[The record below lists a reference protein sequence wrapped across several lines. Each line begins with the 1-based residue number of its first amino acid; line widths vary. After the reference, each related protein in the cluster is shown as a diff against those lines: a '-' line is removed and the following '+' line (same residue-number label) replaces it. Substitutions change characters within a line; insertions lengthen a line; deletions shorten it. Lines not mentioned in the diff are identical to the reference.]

1 MLVVRP
7 AAPADLDFLLELA
20 ILSGPGFTSLPED
33 PDQLSERLDL
43 SRDSFA
49 GALTPQER
57 WYTLMLEESETG
69 DVDGIGSVKA
79 AVGLKRPFFSFRVVN
94 NAQSSPSLGIKLE
107 QKTLVLVNE
116 CTGWTEVGSL
126 FLKADRRKGGAGRLL
141 SQSRYMLIGAEP
153 ELFNDNVLA
162 ELRGVF
168 TPDGACP
175 FWDHVAHK
183 FFPMEFDEADRMTGS
198 TDKQFILDLAPRHP
212 IYIDLLPEPARAVIG
227 KVHPQGVPAMAL
239 LESEG
244 FRPNGLIDIFDA
256 GPTVA
261 CQRDNIRTVR
271 DARPL
276 TVAVA
281 DEVEAEL
288 PALISTDSVGAF
300 RAVRQRAHIEGDTA
314 TLTRET
320 ADALKVRAGDTVRVK
335 T

>member
-7 AAPADLDFLLELA
+7 AGPADLDHLLELA

-33 PDQLSERLDL
+33 PDALADRLELSQA
-43 SRDSFA
+43 SFE
-49 GALTPQER
+49 GRVPWQEA
-57 WYTLMLEESETG
+57 WYTLMLEDGDTG
-69 DVDGIGSVKA
+69 DIDGVGSVKA
-79 AVGLKRPFFSFRVVN
+79 TVGLKRPFFSFRVVN
-94 NAQSSPSLGIKLE
+94 NTVQSPSLGVKLDH
-107 QKTLVLVNE
+107 QTLVLVNE

-141 SQSRYMLIGAEP
+141 SQSRYMLIGAQP
-153 ELFNDNVLA
+153 ELFADNVLA

-183 FFPMEFDEADRMTGS
+183 FFPMEFDHADRMTGS

-212 IYIDLLPEPARAVIG
+212 IYTELLPEPARAVIG

-244 FRPNGLIDIFDA
+244 FRPNGLVDIFDA

-261 CQRDNIRTVR
+261 CGRDNIRTVR
-271 DARPL
+271 DARRL
-276 TVAVA
+276 TVQIV
-281 DEVEAEL
+281 EGVEAEL
-288 PALISTDSVGAF
+288 PALISTDSVAAF
-300 RAVRQRAHIEGDTA
+300 RAVRAKADIDGDAVHLTA
-314 TLTRET
+314 ET
-320 ADALKVRAGDTVRVK
+320 AAALKVRSGDPVRVK
-335 T
+335 S

>member
-7 AAPADLDFLLELA
+7 AGPADLDFLLELA

-43 SRDSFA
+43 CRDSFT
-49 GALTPQER
+49 GAVPKEQA
-57 WYTLMLEESETG
+57 WYTVMLEETDTG
-69 DVDGIGSVKA
+69 DVDGVGSVKA
-79 AVGLKRPFFSFRVVN
+79 TVGLKRPFFSFRVQN
-94 NAQSSPSLGIKLE
+94 TTQSSPSLNVRLE
-107 QKTLVLVNE
+107 HQTLKLVNE

-141 SQSRYMLIGAEP
+141 SQSRYMLIGAQP
-153 ELFNDNVLA
+153 DLFAETVLA

-198 TDKQFILDLAPRHP
+198 TDKQFILDLAPREP
-212 IYIDLLPEPARAVIG
+212 IYVELLPEPARAVIG

-244 FRPNGLIDIFDA
+244 FRPNGLVDIFDA
-256 GPTVA
+256 GPTVT
-261 CQRDNIRTVR
+261 CRRDDIRTVR
-271 DARPL
+271 DARAL
-276 TVAVA
+276 SARIV
-281 DEVEAEL
+281 DEVDAEL
-288 PALISTDSVGAF
+288 PALISTASVAGF
-300 RAVRQRAHIEGDTA
+300 RAVRQKAAIEGDHA
-314 TLTRET
+314 HIDRET
-320 ADALKVRAGDTVRVK
+320 AAALKVRDGDTLRVK
-335 T
+335 S

>member
-7 AAPADLDFLLELA
+7 AGPGDLDSLLELA

-49 GALTPQER
+49 GKIEAQER
-57 WYTLMLEESETG
+57 WYTLMLEESDTG
-69 DVDGIGSVKA
+69 DVDGVGSVKA
-79 AVGLKRPFFSFRVVN
+79 AVGLHRPFFSFRVVN
-94 NAQSSPSLGIKLE
+94 NTQSSPSLGIKLE

-116 CTGWTEVGSL
+116 CTGWSEVGSL

-153 ELFNDNVLA
+153 DQFADTVLA

-212 IYIDLLPEPARAVIG
+212 VYIELLPEPARAVIG

-244 FRPNGLIDIFDA
+244 FRPNGLVDIFDA
-256 GPTVA
+256 GPTVT
-261 CQRDNIRTVR
+261 CRRDDIRTVR
-271 DARPL
+271 DARRL
-276 TVAVA
+276 TVKIEA
-281 DEVEAEL
+281 EVEAEL
-288 PALISTDSVGAF
+288 PSLISTDVIQGF
-300 RAVRQRAHIEGDTA
+300 RAVRQKAAIDDETVILNA
-314 TLTRET
+314 ET
-320 ADALKVRAGDTVRVK
+320 AAALKVRAGDTVRVK
-335 T
+335 S

>member
-7 AAPADLDFLLELA
+7 AGPADLDHLLELA

-33 PDQLSERLDL
+33 PDQLVERLDL

-49 GALTPQER
+49 GRIDAQQR

-79 AVGLKRPFFSFRVVN
+79 AVGLNRPFFSFRVVS

-153 ELFNDNVLA
+153 ELFSENVLA

-212 IYIDLLPEPARAVIG
+212 IYIELLPEPARAVIG

-244 FRPNGLIDIFDA
+244 FRPNGLVDIFDA

-261 CQRDNIRTVR
+261 CGRDNIRTVR
-271 DARPL
+271 DARRL
-276 TVAVA
+276 SVAIA

-288 PALISTDSVGAF
+288 PALISTDCVADF
-300 RAVRQRAHIEGDTA
+300 RAVRQRTHIEGETA
-314 TLTRET
+314 TLNRET
-320 ADALKVRAGDTVRVK
+320 ADALKVRAGDVVRVK
-335 T
+335 S

>member
-7 AAPADLDFLLELA
+7 AGPADLHHLLELA

-33 PDQLSERLDL
+33 ADVLSERLEL
-43 SRDSFA
+43 SKASFEGRIA
-49 GALTPQER
+49 PEEA
-57 WYTLMLEESETG
+57 WYTLMLEDGDTG
-69 DVDGIGSVKA
+69 DIDGIGSVKA
-79 AVGLKRPFFSFRVVN
+79 TVGLKRPFFSFRVVN
-94 NAQSSPSLGIKLE
+94 NTVQSPSLSVKLNH
-107 QKTLVLVNE
+107 QTLVLVNE

-141 SQSRYMLIGAEP
+141 SQSRYMLIGAQP
-153 ELFNDNVLA
+153 DLFADNVLA

-168 TPDGACP
+168 TPDGYCP

-183 FFPMEFDEADRMTGS
+183 FFPMDFDDADRMTGS

-244 FRPNGLIDIFDA
+244 FRPNGLVDIFDA

-261 CQRDNIRTVR
+261 CGRDNIRTVR
-271 DARPL
+271 DARVL
-276 TVAVA
+276 AA
-281 DEVEAEL
+281 RIEKEVEVDL
-288 PALISTDSVGAF
+288 PSLVSTDSVAAF
-300 RAVRQRAHIEGDTA
+300 RAVRARVLVDGDLARMTPDVA
-314 TLTRET
+314 
-320 ADALKVRAGDTVRVK
+320 AALKIKDGATVRVK
-335 T
+335 S

>member
-7 AAPADLDFLLELA
+7 AAPADLDYLLELA

-33 PDQLSERLDL
+33 PDQLAERLDL
-43 SRDSFA
+43 SRDSFS
-49 GALTPQER
+49 GAIAPQER

-141 SQSRYMLIGAEP
+141 SQSRYMLIGAQP
-153 ELFNDNVLA
+153 DLFADNVLA

-168 TPDGACP
+168 TPDGYCP

-183 FFPMEFDEADRMTGS
+183 FFPMDFDDADRMSGS

-244 FRPNGLIDIFDA
+244 FRPNGLVDIFDA

-261 CQRDNIRTVR
+261 CDRDNIRTVR
-271 DARPL
+271 DARVL
-276 TVAVA
+276 TARIEN
-281 DEVEAEL
+281 EVEVEL
-288 PALISTDSVGAF
+288 PSLVSTDSVSAF
-300 RAVRQRAHIEGDTA
+300 RAVRARVLIDGDNVRMTPDVA
-314 TLTRET
+314 S
-320 ADALKVRAGDTVRVK
+320 ALKIKDGATVRVK
-335 T
+335 S

>member
-7 AAPADLDFLLELA
+7 AGPADLDFLLELA

-33 PDQLSERLDL
+33 PDQLAERLDL

-49 GALTPQER
+49 GRLEPQQR
-57 WYTLMLEESETG
+57 WYTLMLEETETG

-79 AVGLKRPFFSFRVVN
+79 AVGLNRPFFSFRVVTN
-94 NAQSSPSLGIKLE
+94 TQSSPSLGIRLE

-141 SQSRYMLIGAEP
+141 SQSRYMLIGAGP
-153 ELFNDNVLA
+153 ELFNENVLA

-198 TDKQFILDLAPRHP
+198 TDKQFIVDLAPRHP

-244 FRPNGLIDIFDA
+244 FRPNDLVDIFDG
-256 GPTVA
+256 GPTVS
-261 CQRDNIRTVR
+261 CGRDNIRTVR
-271 DARPL
+271 DARRL

-281 DEVEAEL
+281 PEVEAEL
-288 PALISTDSVGAF
+288 PALISTDTIAGF
-300 RAVRQRAHIEGDTA
+300 RSVRQRAAIEGDTV

-320 ADALKVRAGDTVRVK
+320 AETLRVRTGDTVRVK

>member
-1 MLVVRP
+1 M
-7 AAPADLDFLLELA
+7 A
-20 ILSGPGFTSLPED
+20 
-33 PDQLSERLDL
+33 ERLDL
-43 SRDSFA
+43 SRDSFSA
-49 GALTPQER
+49 TLAPQER

-79 AVGLKRPFFSFRVVN
+79 AVGLHRPFFSFRVVTN
-94 NAQSSPSLGIKLE
+94 TQSSPSLGIRLE

-153 ELFNDNVLA
+153 ELFNENVLA

-183 FFPMEFDEADRMTGS
+183 FFPMDFDEADRMTGS

-244 FRPNGLIDIFDA
+244 FRPNGLVDIFDA

-261 CQRDNIRTVR
+261 CGRDNIRTVR
-271 DARPL
+271 DARRL
-276 TVAVA
+276 TVAVSP
-281 DEVEAEL
+281 EVEAEL
-288 PALISTDSVGAF
+288 PALISTDSVSSF
-300 RAVRQRAHIEGDTA
+300 RAVRQRALIEGDTA
-314 TLTRET
+314 TLNAET
-320 ADALKVRAGDTVRVK
+320 ADALRVRPGDTVRVK
-335 T
+335 A

>member
-7 AAPADLDFLLELA
+7 AGPGDLDSLLELA

-49 GALTPQER
+49 GTIEPQER
-57 WYTLMLEESETG
+57 WYTLMLEESDTG
-69 DVDGIGSVKA
+69 DVDGVGSVKA
-79 AVGLKRPFFSFRVVN
+79 AVGLNRPFFSFRVVN
-94 NAQSSPSLGIKLE
+94 NTQSSPSLGIRLE

-116 CTGWTEVGSL
+116 CTGWSEVGSL

-153 ELFNDNVLA
+153 ELFADTVLA

-212 IYIDLLPEPARAVIG
+212 IYIELLPEPARAVIG

-244 FRPNGLIDIFDA
+244 FRPNGLVDIFDA
-256 GPTVA
+256 GPTVS

-271 DARPL
+271 DARRL
-276 TVAVA
+276 TVRIET
-281 DEVEAEL
+281 EVEAEL
-288 PALISTDSVGAF
+288 PSLISTDRVNGF
-300 RAVRQRAHIEGDTA
+300 RAVRQKAAIDDNTV
-314 TLTRET
+314 TLTVET
-320 ADALKVRAGDTVRVK
+320 AAALKVRAGDTVRVK
-335 T
+335 S

>member
-7 AAPADLDFLLELA
+7 AGPADLDFLLELA

-49 GALTPQER
+49 GKMEPQER
-57 WYTLMLEESETG
+57 WYTLMLEESDTG

-256 GPTVA
+256 GPTVS

-288 PALISTDSVGAF
+288 PALISTDSVSAF
-300 RAVRQRAHIEGDTA
+300 RAVRQRAHIEGDVA
-314 TLTRET
+314 TLNRET
-320 ADALKVRAGDTVRVK
+320 ADALKVRAGDVVRVK

>member
-7 AAPADLDFLLELA
+7 AGPDDLDYLLELA

-33 PDQLSERLDL
+33 PDALAQRLDL

-49 GALTPQER
+49 GKVERQEA
-57 WYTLMLEESETG
+57 WYTLMLEESDTG
-69 DVDGIGSVKA
+69 DVDGVGSVKA
-79 AVGLKRPFFSFRVVN
+79 AVGLNRPFFSFRLVN
-94 NAQSSPSLGIKLE
+94 NTQSSPSLGVKLDH
-107 QKTLVLVNE
+107 QTLVLVNE

-141 SQSRYMLIGAEP
+141 SQSRYMLIGAQP
-153 ELFNDNVLA
+153 ELFADNVLA

-183 FFPMEFDEADRMTGS
+183 FFPMEFDDADRMTGT
-198 TDKQFILDLAPRHP
+198 TDKQFILDLSPRHP
-212 IYIDLLPEPARAVIG
+212 IYVELLPEPARAVIG

-244 FRPNGLIDIFDA
+244 FRPNGLVDIFDA

-261 CQRDNIRTVR
+261 CGRDNIRTVR
-271 DARPL
+271 DARRL
-276 TVAVA
+276 TVQIA

-300 RAVRQRAHIEGDTA
+300 RAVRQKAAVEGDA
-314 TLTRET
+314 VTLNRET
-320 ADALKVRAGDTVRVK
+320 ADALKARNGDTVRVK

>member
-7 AAPADLDFLLELA
+7 AGPADLDHLLELA

-33 PDQLSERLDL
+33 PDQLAERLDL
-43 SRDSFA
+43 SRDSFH
-49 GALTPQER
+49 GALSPQER

-69 DVDGIGSVKA
+69 DVDGVGSVKA

-94 NAQSSPSLGIKLE
+94 NTQSSPSLGIKLD

-153 ELFNDNVLA
+153 ELFADNVLA

-183 FFPMEFDEADRMTGS
+183 FFPMDFDEADRMTGS

-212 IYIDLLPEPARAVIG
+212 IYVELLPEPARAVIG

-256 GPTVA
+256 GPTVS
-261 CQRDNIRTVR
+261 CGRDNIRTVR
-271 DARPL
+271 DARRL
-276 TVAVA
+276 TVAIA
-281 DEVEAEL
+281 GEIDAEL
-288 PALISTDSVGAF
+288 PALISSDSVGAF
-300 RAVRQRAHIEGDTA
+300 RAVRQRAHIEGDVA
-314 TLTRET
+314 ALSRET
-320 ADALKVRAGDTVRVK
+320 ADALKVRAGDIVRVK

>member
-7 AAPADLDFLLELA
+7 AGPADLDHLLELA

-33 PDQLSERLDL
+33 PDQLIERLDL
-43 SRDSFA
+43 SRDSFSGKLA
-49 GALTPQER
+49 PLDC

-69 DVDGIGSVKA
+69 DIDGIGGVKA
-79 AVGLKRPFFSFRVVN
+79 AVGLKRPFFSFRVASNTV
-94 NAQSSPSLGIKLE
+94 SSPSLQIRLDH
-107 QKTLVLVNE
+107 KTLTLVNE

-141 SQSRYMLIGAEP
+141 SQSRYMLIGAQP
-153 ELFNDNVLA
+153 DLFAETVLA

-183 FFPMEFDEADRMTGS
+183 FFPMPFDQADMLTGS
-198 TDKQFILDLAPRHP
+198 TDKQFILDLAPRNP

-244 FRPNGLIDIFDA
+244 FRPNGLVDIFDA
-256 GPTVA
+256 GPTVS
-261 CQRDNIRTVR
+261 CPRDHIRTVR
-271 DARPL
+271 DARQM
-276 TVAVA
+276 TVAIA
-281 DEVEAEL
+281 PEVEAEL
-288 PALISTDSVGAF
+288 PSLISTDSVGAF
-300 RAVRQRAHIEGDTA
+300 RAVRQRAHLEGDVA
-314 TLTRET
+314 TLTAET
-320 ADALKVRAGDTVRVK
+320 ADALKVGPGDTVRIK
-335 T
+335 A

>member
-7 AAPADLDFLLELA
+7 AGPSDLDHLLELA

-33 PDQLSERLDL
+33 PDQLAERLDL
-43 SRDSFA
+43 SRDSFH
-49 GALTPQER
+49 GRLPPEER

-69 DVDGIGSVKA
+69 DVDGVGSVKA

-94 NAQSSPSLGIKLE
+94 NTQSSPSLGIKLD

-153 ELFNDNVLA
+153 ELFADNVLA

-183 FFPMEFDEADRMTGS
+183 FFPMDFDEADRMTGS

-212 IYIDLLPEPARAVIG
+212 IYVELLPEPARAVIG

-261 CQRDNIRTVR
+261 CGRDNIRTVR
-271 DARPL
+271 DARRL

-281 DEVEAEL
+281 GEVEAEL
-288 PALISTDSVGAF
+288 PALISSDSVGAF
-300 RAVRQRAHIEGDTA
+300 RAVRQRAHIEGDVA
-314 TLTRET
+314 TLSRET
-320 ADALKVRAGDTVRVK
+320 ADALKVREGDVVRVK

>member
-7 AAPADLDFLLELA
+7 AAPANLDHLLELA
-20 ILSGPGFTSLPED
+20 LLSGPGFTSLPED
-33 PDQLSERLDL
+33 PDQLAERLDL
-43 SRDSFA
+43 SRDSFNGVLA
-49 GALTPQER
+49 PQER
-57 WYTLMLEESETG
+57 WYTLMLEETETG

-79 AVGLKRPFFSFRVVN
+79 AVGLHRPFFSFRVVTN
-94 NAQSSPSLGIKLE
+94 TQSSPSLGIRME

-153 ELFNDNVLA
+153 DLFAENVLA

-198 TDKQFILDLAPRHP
+198 TDKQFIVDLAPRHP
-212 IYIDLLPEPARAVIG
+212 IYLDLLPEPARAVIG

-256 GPTVA
+256 GPTVS
-261 CQRDNIRTVR
+261 CPRDHIRTVR
-271 DARPL
+271 DARRM

-281 DEVEAEL
+281 AEVEAEL
-288 PALISTDSVGAF
+288 PALISTDSVGDF
-300 RAVRQRAHIEGDTA
+300 RSVRQKAAIEGDTA
-314 TLTRET
+314 TLTAET
-320 ADALKVRAGDTVRVK
+320 ADALKVRTGDTVRVK

>member
-7 AAPADLDFLLELA
+7 AGPADLDHLLELA

-33 PDQLSERLDL
+33 PDQLAERLDL
-43 SRDSFA
+43 SRDSFL
-49 GALTPQER
+49 GKMEPHER

-79 AVGLKRPFFSFRVVN
+79 SVGLKRPFFSFRVVN

-153 ELFNDNVLA
+153 ELFNENVLA

-183 FFPMEFDEADRMTGS
+183 FFPMEFDEADRLTGA

-212 IYIDLLPEPARAVIG
+212 IYVELLPEPARAVIG

-256 GPTVA
+256 GPTVS

-276 TVAVA
+276 TVAIS

-288 PALISTDSVGAF
+288 PGLISTNSVGGF
-300 RAVRQRAHIEGDTA
+300 RAVRQRAHIEGDVA
-314 TLTRET
+314 TLNRET
-320 ADALKVRAGDTVRVK
+320 ADALKVKAGDTVRVK

>member
-7 AAPADLDFLLELA
+7 AGPADLDHLLELA

-33 PDQLSERLDL
+33 PDALADRLELSQA
-43 SRDSFA
+43 SFE
-49 GALTPQER
+49 GRVPWQEA
-57 WYTLMLEESETG
+57 WYTLMLEDGDTG
-69 DVDGIGSVKA
+69 DIDGVGSVKA
-79 AVGLKRPFFSFRVVN
+79 TVGLKRPFFSFRVVN
-94 NAQSSPSLGIKLE
+94 NTVQSPSLGVKLDH
-107 QKTLVLVNE
+107 QTLVLVNE

-141 SQSRYMLIGAEP
+141 SQSRYMLIGAQP
-153 ELFNDNVLA
+153 ELFADNVLA

-183 FFPMEFDEADRMTGS
+183 FFPMEFDHADRMTGS

-212 IYIDLLPEPARAVIG
+212 IYTELLPEPARAVIG

-244 FRPNGLIDIFDA
+244 FRPNGLVDIFDA

-261 CQRDNIRTVR
+261 CGRDNIRTVR
-271 DARPL
+271 DARRL
-276 TVAVA
+276 TVQIV
-281 DEVEAEL
+281 EGVEAEL
-288 PALISTDSVGAF
+288 PALISTDSVAAF
-300 RAVRQRAHIEGDTA
+300 RAVRAKADIDGDAVRLTA
-314 TLTRET
+314 ET
-320 ADALKVRAGDTVRVK
+320 AAALKVRSGDIVRVK
-335 T
+335 S

>member
-7 AAPADLDFLLELA
+7 AGPADLDFLLELA

-33 PDQLSERLDL
+33 PDQLAERLDL
-43 SRDSFA
+43 SRDSFG
-49 GALTPQER
+49 GAVDPKQC
-57 WYTLMLEESETG
+57 WYTLMLEESDTG
-69 DVDGIGSVKA
+69 DVDGVGSVKA
-79 AVGLKRPFFSFRVVN
+79 AVGLNRPFFSFRVVN
-94 NAQSSPSLGIKLE
+94 NTQSSPSLGIRLE

-141 SQSRYMLIGAEP
+141 SQSRYMLIGAQP
-153 ELFNDNVLA
+153 DLFADTVLA

-198 TDKQFILDLAPRHP
+198 TDKQFILDLSPRHP
-212 IYIDLLPEPARAVIG
+212 IYIELLPEAARAVIG

-244 FRPNGLIDIFDA
+244 FRPNGLVDIFDA
-256 GPTVA
+256 GPTVT
-261 CQRDNIRTVR
+261 CDRDNIRTVR
-271 DARPL
+271 DARRL
-276 TVAVA
+276 TVVVGQP
-281 DEVEAEL
+281 DAEL
-288 PALISTDSVGAF
+288 PALISTDAVRNF
-300 RAVRQRAHIEGDTA
+300 RAVRQKAAIEGETA
-314 TLTRET
+314 VITAET
-320 ADALKVRAGDTVRVK
+320 ADALKVSAGDVVRVK

>member
-7 AAPADLDFLLELA
+7 AGPADLDHLLELA

-33 PDQLSERLDL
+33 PDQLTDRLDL
-43 SRDSFA
+43 SRDSFT
-49 GALTPQER
+49 GSLPPQER
-57 WYTLMLEESETG
+57 WYTLMLEESDTG

-79 AVGLKRPFFSFRVVN
+79 AVGLKRPFFSYRVVN
-94 NAQSSPSLGIKLE
+94 NASSSPSLDIKIE
-107 QKTLVLVNE
+107 HQTLVLVNE
-116 CTGWTEVGSL
+116 CTGWSEVGSL

-153 ELFNDNVLA
+153 ELFAETVLA

-183 FFPMEFDEADRMTGS
+183 FFPMEFDQADMMTGS

-212 IYIDLLPEPARAVIG
+212 IYLNLLPVAARAVIG

-244 FRPNGLIDIFDA
+244 FRPNGLVDIFDA
-256 GPTVA
+256 GPTVS
-261 CQRDNIRTVR
+261 CPRDHIRTVR
-271 DARPL
+271 DARRM
-276 TVAVA
+276 TVTIAA
-281 DEVEAEL
+281 EVEAEL
-288 PALISTDSVGAF
+288 PSLISTDRVGAF
-300 RAVRQRAHIEGDTA
+300 RAVRQRASLDGDIA
-314 TLTRET
+314 TLSSET
-320 ADALKVRAGDTVRVK
+320 ADALKVRAGDTIRVK

>member
-7 AAPADLDFLLELA
+7 AAPIDLDHLLELA

-33 PDQLSERLDL
+33 PDQLAERLDL

-49 GALTPQER
+49 GTLEPAER
-57 WYTLMLEESETG
+57 WYTLMLEESDTG
-69 DVDGIGSVKA
+69 DVDGVGSVRA
-79 AVGLKRPFFSFRVVN
+79 AVGLRRPFFSFRIVN
-94 NAQSSPSLGIKLE
+94 NTQSSPSLGITLD
-107 QKTLVLVNE
+107 QRTLVLVNE

-141 SQSRYMLIGAEP
+141 SQSRYMLIGAQP
-153 ELFNDNVLA
+153 ELFAETVLA

-244 FRPNGLIDIFDA
+244 FRPNGLVDIFDA
-256 GPTVA
+256 GPTVT
-261 CQRDNIRTVR
+261 CGRDNIRTVR
-271 DARPL
+271 DARRL
-276 TVAVA
+276 TVAVV
-281 DEVEAEL
+281 DQVEAEL
-288 PALISTDSVGAF
+288 PALISTDSVTAF
-300 RAVRQRAHIEGDTA
+300 RAMRQRAALDGDVA
-314 TLTRET
+314 TLDRET
-320 ADALKVRAGDTVRVK
+320 ADALRVRAGDLVRVK